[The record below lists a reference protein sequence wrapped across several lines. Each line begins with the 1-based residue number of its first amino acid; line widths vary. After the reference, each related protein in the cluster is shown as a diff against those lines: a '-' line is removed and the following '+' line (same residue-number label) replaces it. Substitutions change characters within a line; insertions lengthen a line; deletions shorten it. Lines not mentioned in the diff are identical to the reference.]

1 MMEHEYL
8 HGRAFVKKSKGKIQ
22 IFETPYGLGDFVPVV
37 AEGTTKPRMLK
48 DRFADVVNVKDFGA
62 KGDGVHDDTKAIQ
75 AAYDAVVRK
84 GRGTIFFPEG
94 FYRVTRYFDIYRQSS
109 AANPVTVLFKGEGE
123 DVTRIVAD
131 FESVPHAVFESI
143 PSAALVENL
152 KYWPRSSPTSFEG
165 MSFGIGKNVD
175 PKKAPGFIWI
185 YGHGNSYLSHVTGYS
200 SENTHF
206 RSLSAQNVRF
216 YQAAS
221 WFGGHTFA
229 YKDTSALT
237 FTTSADGTVT
247 ASADVFDPKDAGKL
261 LTLKPSSSGTHASVV
276 TIASVVDARTA
287 KVTGNVYT
295 FETVKALFEPARISI
310 QAGSKTA
317 KANAQC
323 FTPYD
328 VGRVIFIRKGKK
340 GENGLGLLRAVIVG
354 VSASGDSVTLNE
366 AADNT
371 VNDEFFGQAAVEIF
385 NPYNATDTTSSD
397 VKLYQLHVEHYR
409 GIGMVNGRCDSYM
422 LIGGKI
428 HGTTYETSAEASSSA
443 LWLDDADG
451 SYQLTFDT
459 GTSTTDSIAYAC
471 NLNSSVIFSD
481 LFYRG
486 LRGQKLVKTEAMTSA
501 SGCVVLQGYKSYN
514 IFASPD
520 DIIQDENA
528 TPRTKVFGVCQGAFG
543 SQIYP
548 YIGNSTH
555 VDNGNVLIH
564 EGNVSISNH
573 TTVCLELA
581 QKNSRTWDVN
591 VSGSNF
597 YLRDKSANKQRLGI
611 SSSSGAVY
619 PPTSKAQSLGNGS
632 YLWSEVFSSTGT
644 INTSDER
651 EKTAI
656 VDPDDALMRAW
667 GKVNFKVFQFK
678 DAVEKKGADARLHI
692 GVIAQQVIEAFAS
705 EGLDATRYGLL
716 CYDKWEDEY
725 EDVEVIDAPEI
736 VADDGTVTPAVTH
749 VEHRLVTPAG
759 DRYGIRYEEALAL
772 EAAYQR
778 WRMDKLE
785 AALVGQGLAV

>member
-1 MMEHEYL
+1 MNREYL
-8 HGRAFVKKSKGKIQ
+8 HGYALAKKSKGKVQ
-22 IFETPYGLGDFVPVV
+22 ILETPYGLGDFVPVL

-62 KGDGVHDDTKAIQ
+62 VGDGIHDDTKAIQ
-75 AAYDAVVRK
+75 AAYDAVVQK
-84 GRGTIFFPEG
+84 GRGTIYFPVG
-94 FYRVTRYFDIYRQSS
+94 FYRVTRHFDIYRQSS
-109 AANPVTVLFKGEGE
+109 ATNPVTVLFKGEGE

-216 YQAAS
+216 YQATS